1 LFSEEIEVAFLD
13 NKVSVITGAARG
25 IGRAI
30 ALRLAEHGSDMV
42 VSDID
47 MAGAHGVA
55 KEIEAL
61 GRKAFAVESNV
72 SIKQNAEALVEAAV
86 IEFGKIDVFVNN
98 AGITRD
104 NLIMRMDEAEWDAV
118 IAVNL
123 KGTFN
128 CIKAVTRPMMKQR
141 NGKIINISSIVGVMG
156 NAGQANY
163 CASKAGVIGLTK
175 SAAKELAPRNVQV
188 NAVAPG
194 YIESDMTKN
203 LPETIRES
211 YLSIIPLKRP
221 GAPEDVANVVL
232 FLASPLSDYIT
243 GQVLHVD
250 GGMLM

>member
-1 LFSEEIEVAFLD
+1 MAVLD
-13 NKVSVITGAARG
+13 NKVSVVTGAARG
-25 IGRAI
+25 IGKAI
-30 ALRLAEHGSDMV
+30 ALRLAEHGSDIV

-47 MAGAHGVA
+47 LAGVQGVA
-55 KEIEAL
+55 KEIEAM
-61 GRKAFAVESNV
+61 GRKAIAVESNI
-72 SIKQNAEALVEAAV
+72 SIKQHADALVEAAV
-86 IEFGKIDVFVNN
+86 GEFGKIDVFVNN

-118 IAVNL
+118 ISVNL

-163 CASKAGVIGLTK
+163 SASKAGVIGLTK
-175 SAAKELAPRNVQV
+175 SAAKELAARNVQV
-188 NAVAPG
+188 NSVAPG
-194 YIESDMTKN
+194 YIETEMTKN
-203 LPETIRES
+203 LPETIREN
-211 YLSIIPLKRP
+211 YLAVIPLKRP

-232 FLASPLSDYIT
+232 FLASPLSDYMT

>member
-1 LFSEEIEVAFLD
+1 VAVLD
-13 NKVSVITGAARG
+13 NKVSVVTGAARG
-25 IGRAI
+25 IGKAI
-30 ALRLAEHGSDMV
+30 ALRLAEHGSDIV

-47 MAGAHGVA
+47 LAGAQGVA
-55 KEIEAL
+55 KEIEAM
-61 GRKAFAVESNV
+61 GRKAIAVESNV
-72 SIKQNAEALVEAAV
+72 SIKQHADALVEAAV
-86 IEFGKIDVFVNN
+86 GEFGKIDVFVNN

-118 IAVNL
+118 ISVNL

-163 CASKAGVIGLTK
+163 SASKAGVIGLTK
-175 SAAKELAPRNVQV
+175 SAAKELAARNVQV

-194 YIESDMTKN
+194 YIETEMTKN
-203 LPETIRES
+203 LPETIREN
-211 YLSIIPLKRP
+211 YLTVIPLKRP

-232 FLASPLSDYIT
+232 FLASPLSDYMT

>member
-1 LFSEEIEVAFLD
+1 MAVLD
-13 NKVSVITGAARG
+13 NKVSVVTGAARG
-25 IGRAI
+25 IGKAI
-30 ALRLAEHGSDMV
+30 ALRLAEHGSDIV

-47 MAGAHGVA
+47 LAGVQGVA
-55 KEIEAL
+55 KEIEAM
-61 GRKAFAVESNV
+61 GRKAIAVESNV
-72 SIKQNAEALVEAAV
+72 SIKQHADALVEAAV
-86 IEFGKIDVFVNN
+86 GEFGKIDVFVNN

-118 IAVNL
+118 ISVNL

-163 CASKAGVIGLTK
+163 SASKAGVIGLTK
-175 SAAKELAPRNVQV
+175 SAAKELAARNVQV

-194 YIESDMTKN
+194 YIETEMTKN
-203 LPETIRES
+203 LPETIREN
-211 YLSIIPLKRP
+211 YLTVIPLKRP

-232 FLASPLSDYIT
+232 FLASPLSDYMT